1 MAEREKEPVLQE
13 LRHEPV
19 PGFARPFLIVAA
31 VAIVYLALI
40 LVTSPGKVKKD
51 HGKKDA
57 TPTQSSDTDAH
68 AQP

>member
-1 MAEREKEPVLQE
+1 MAAKKSDPVLQE

-51 HGKKDA
+51 YGKKDA
-57 TPTQSSDTDAH
+57 TPTQSSDTTSH

>member
-1 MAEREKEPVLQE
+1 MAEREKAPVLQE

-19 PGFARPFLIVAA
+19 PGFTRPFLIVAA

-51 HGKKDA
+51 YGKKDA
-57 TPTQSSDTDAH
+57 TPTQSSDTDSH

>member
-1 MAEREKEPVLQE
+1 MAEREKAPVLQE

-19 PGFARPFLIVAA
+19 PGFTRPFFIVAA

-51 HGKKDA
+51 YGKKDA
-57 TPTQSSDTDAH
+57 TPTQSSDTDSH

>member
-1 MAEREKEPVLQE
+1 MAEREKAPVLQE

-19 PGFARPFLIVAA
+19 PGFTRPFLIVAA

-51 HGKKDA
+51 YGKKDA

>member
-1 MAEREKEPVLQE
+1 MAEREKAPVLQE

-51 HGKKDA
+51 YGKKDA
-57 TPTQSSDTDAH
+57 TPTQSSDTDSH